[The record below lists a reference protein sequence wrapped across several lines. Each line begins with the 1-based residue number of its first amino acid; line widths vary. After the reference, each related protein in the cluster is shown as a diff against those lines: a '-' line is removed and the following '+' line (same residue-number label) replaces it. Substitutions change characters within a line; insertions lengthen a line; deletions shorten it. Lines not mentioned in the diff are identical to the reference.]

1 MKIIYQVRLQ
11 KEKFLYSLNSHEK
24 NVTIFNQIWLSGYP
38 YDVMG
43 CSIIFDVHP
52 LQNPRIMYALSF
64 IFSVDFL
71 REICKKMKRL
81 QLSRET
87 SCLFHVWSCNYKQKN
102 LQRIKKYTN

>member
-71 REICKKMKRL
+71 REICKKMKD
-81 QLSRET
+81 
-87 SCLFHVWSCNYKQKN
+87 CNYQERPHVSFMYGLVTISK
-102 LQRIKKYTN
+102 RICNE